1 MGKSFHSPSGNR
13 TLVSRV
19 TGGDTDHYTNEDL
32 LKIAEILTDRLIA
45 IDNFICWV
53 LTKRLPSLI
62 IGETKND
69 LGQEKQGAK
78 FDSARGWVLSS
89 S

>member
-1 MGKSFHSPSGNR
+1 M
-13 TLVSRV
+13 

-45 IDNFICWV
+45 IDNFISWV

-78 FDSARGWVLSS
+78 FDSAIG
-89 S
+89 

>member
-1 MGKSFHSPSGNR
+1 M
-13 TLVSRV
+13 

-32 LKIAEILTDRLIA
+32 LKIAEILTHRLIA

-69 LGQEKQGAK
+69 FGQEKQGAK